1 MEIFK
6 RRRDKKFV
14 QKIKEIY
21 MKYQKFNISESNL
34 EKGMIVEG
42 KVKQIKPYGAF
53 IELENRY
60 KWTFIYRRYMCIK
73 NKIAI

>member
-1 MEIFK
+1 
-6 RRRDKKFV
+6 
-14 QKIKEIY
+14 

-60 KWTFIYRRYMCIK
+60 KWTFIYWRHIS
-73 NKIAI
+73 I

>member
-1 MEIFK
+1 MQYNI
-6 RRRDKKFV
+6 FV

-60 KWTFIYRRYMCIK
+60 KWTFIY
-73 NKIAI
+73 